1 MDREK
6 RMEIEK
12 ATLQQEKRKKRMEK
26 VKEKAVIME
35 ERMEKEKAALQQ
47 KRIEKVKEMAALKR
61 EKRMEMEKGAAME
74 KSLLEDEKGVSQ
86 IKKKILTDV

>member
-26 VKEKAVIME
+26 
-35 ERMEKEKAALQQ
+35 EKAALQQ
-47 KRIEKVKEMAALKR
+47 TRIEKVKEMAALKR
-61 EKRMEMEKGAAME
+61 EKRMEKEKAETMEKM
-74 KSLLEDEKGVSQ
+74 LLEDEKGVSQ
-86 IKKKILTDV
+86 IKKKILTDA